1 MFIKGDNP
9 PPRVFLGEQVEF
21 LIAVATLDSALL
33 VPEAAVH
40 GYNGREGT
48 VWTVEDGRLHRR
60 LVKFRHRTE
69 DSRLEIVDGLPDGA
83 RVATRIET
91 SFREGRSARTGE
103 GGKP

>member
-21 LIAVATLDSALL
+21 LITVATLDSALL

-48 VWTVEDGRLHRR
+48 VWTVEDGRLHQR

-69 DSRLEIVDGLPDGA
+69 DSRLEIVDGLPDGT

-91 SFREGRSARTGE
+91 SFREGRPARE